1 MIQKTPFYMKVYKF
15 AKKYFFSQ
23 IYWMIK
29 NFLRNN
35 FQKLFRI
42 SIDNKYQI
50 VLKCVMVKFALPK
63 STILLILLF
72 LWINHNFYKINILF
86 IF

>member
-1 MIQKTPFYMKVYKF
+1 
-15 AKKYFFSQ
+15 
-23 IYWMIK
+23 MIK

-35 FQKLFRI
+35 FQKLFR
-42 SIDNKYQI
+42 DNKYQI

-72 LWINHNFYKINILF
+72 IIF
-86 IF
+86 IIEVKVPTI